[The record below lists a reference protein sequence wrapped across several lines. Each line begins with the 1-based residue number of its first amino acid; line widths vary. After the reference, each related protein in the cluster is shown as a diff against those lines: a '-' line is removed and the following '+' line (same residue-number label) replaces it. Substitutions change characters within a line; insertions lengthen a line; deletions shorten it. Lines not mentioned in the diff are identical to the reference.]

1 MNFERFVITS
11 GIVVLAAV
19 IVFSW
24 GCQQNQPTAPQFRN
38 GSYIGDEGDGG
49 GWNMAKARDDCD
61 CGTCEAYGTVYP
73 VCCDSLYG
81 WHSYDGGCNRLC
93 VGCRTCIED
102 GSYSDCKACK
112 NCAGGGPSPE
122 HPYDYPHLTSS
133 TTTIETTTTTTSG
146 WWWGGGAWWGGTT
159 TAAAST
165 TTTNGYTTTTAAG
178 TTTTASGWWGAWW

>member
-61 CGTCEAYGTVYP
+61 CGTCEAYGIVYP

-81 WHSYDGGCNRLC
+81 WHTYDGGCNRLC
-93 VGCRTCIED
+93 VGCMTCIQD
-102 GSYSDCKACK
+102 GQYTDCKMCR
-112 NCAGGGPSPE
+112 NCAAGGPSPE
-122 HPYDYPHLTSS
+122 HPYDYGI
-133 TTTIETTTTTTSG
+133 TTTIETTTTTASG
-146 WWWGGGAWWGGTT
+146 WWWGGSWWGSTT
-159 TAAAST
+159 TTSVYTTTTVAST
-165 TTTNGYTTTTAAG
+165 TTTSGG
-178 TTTTASGWWGAWW
+178 SWWGGGGWW